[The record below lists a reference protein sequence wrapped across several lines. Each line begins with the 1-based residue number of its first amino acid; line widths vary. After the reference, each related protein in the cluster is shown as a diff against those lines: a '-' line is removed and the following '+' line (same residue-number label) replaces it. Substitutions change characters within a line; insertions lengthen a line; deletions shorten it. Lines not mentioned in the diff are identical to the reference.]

1 MQSPLGWADCSNR
14 PSESAH
20 LGVCRG
26 YLSMP
31 QKGTHSFKI
40 CLHHPPL
47 RSPLPPSM
55 AVIMPYN
62 TSAIPLQH
70 RHRRTATTV
79 LAGYFDPR
87 PPARDVL
94 TGVLNGVPPYKE
106 VEKDQL
112 SRRDKKKE
120 KRERDRERKRAKAA
134 ERLRQK
140 TEKVGLS
147 VPQVQ
152 LDRQPSTSVSQPVET
167 PAPQP
172 APPKT
177 SSFWRARPT
186 IHIAT
191 NQRSTSVTPPPMPS
205 SPAAASPRSTP
216 GPASSVTSHTSS
228 KRPRTPD
235 DDEDL
240 DLDSFKESMRGRPRK
255 KRVAVRKGWKG
266 WVEGSPPPSEKLIN
280 LDEVQVLTERKTRS
294 GKSFDGV
301 GLAKDDWI

>member
-1 MQSPLGWADCSNR
+1 
-14 PSESAH
+14 
-20 LGVCRG
+20 
-26 YLSMP
+26 
-31 QKGTHSFKI
+31 
-40 CLHHPPL
+40 
-47 RSPLPPSM
+47 M

-87 PPARDVL
+87 PSTRDVL
-94 TGVLNGVPPYKE
+94 TSVLNGVPPYKE

-134 ERLRQK
+134 ERLRQMA
-140 TEKVGLS
+140 EKAGLS
-147 VPQVQ
+147 APQVQ
-152 LDRQPSTSVSQPVET
+152 PDKQPSTSASHTLTSTTTLPI
-167 PAPQP
+167 PS
-172 APPKT
+172 KT

-186 IHIAT
+186 INIAT
-191 NQRSTSVTPPPMPS
+191 NQRSTSVTPPPMHS
-205 SPAAASPRSTP
+205 SPAPASPRSTP

-240 DLDSFKESMRGRPRK
+240 DLETFKESMRTRQTRR

>member
-1 MQSPLGWADCSNR
+1 
-14 PSESAH
+14 
-20 LGVCRG
+20 
-26 YLSMP
+26 
-31 QKGTHSFKI
+31 
-40 CLHHPPL
+40 
-47 RSPLPPSM
+47 M

-62 TSAIPLQH
+62 TSAIPIRH

-94 TGVLNGVPPYKE
+94 TSVLNGVPPYKE

-140 TEKVGLS
+140 AETAGLS
-147 VPQVQ
+147 ATHVHP
-152 LDRQPSTSVSQPVET
+152 DKPSASQRVET
-167 PAPQP
+167 PATQ
-172 APPKT
+172 AVPPKT

-191 NQRSTSVTPPPMPS
+191 NYRNTSVTPPPMAS
-205 SPAAASPRSTP
+205 SPVAVSPRSTP

-240 DLDSFKESMRGRPRK
+240 DLGAFKESLRAHPRK

>member
-1 MQSPLGWADCSNR
+1 
-14 PSESAH
+14 
-20 LGVCRG
+20 
-26 YLSMP
+26 
-31 QKGTHSFKI
+31 
-40 CLHHPPL
+40 
-47 RSPLPPSM
+47 M
-55 AVIMPYN
+55 AIIMPYN

-79 LAGYFDPR
+79 LAGYFDQR
-87 PPARDVL
+87 PAARDVL
-94 TGVLNGVPPYKE
+94 TSVLNGVPPYKE

-134 ERLRQK
+134 ERLRLK
-140 TEKVGLS
+140 AEKAALS
-147 VPQVQ
+147 AFQVET
-152 LDRQPSTSVSQPVET
+152 DRQPSASVSQMVET
-167 PAPQP
+167 PAPQHV
-172 APPKT
+172 PPKT

-191 NQRSTSVTPPPMPS
+191 NQRSTSVTPPPMVS
-205 SPAAASPRSTP
+205 SPGAASPRSTP

-240 DLDSFKESMRGRPRK
+240 DLDTFKEHMRSRHPRK

>member
-1 MQSPLGWADCSNR
+1 
-14 PSESAH
+14 
-20 LGVCRG
+20 
-26 YLSMP
+26 
-31 QKGTHSFKI
+31 
-40 CLHHPPL
+40 
-47 RSPLPPSM
+47 M

-62 TSAIPLQH
+62 TSAIPIQH

-94 TGVLNGVPPYKE
+94 TSVLNGVPPYKE

-140 TEKVGLS
+140 AEKAGLS
-147 VPQVQ
+147 APQVQ
-152 LDRQPSTSVSQPVET
+152 PDRQPSASVSNPAATNTTQPV
-167 PAPQP
+167 
-172 APPKT
+172 PPKT

-191 NQRSTSVTPPPMPS
+191 NQRSTSVTPPPMAS
-205 SPAAASPRSTP
+205 SPTAISPRSTP

-240 DLDSFKESMRGRPRK
+240 DLETFKESMRSRQPRK